1 MQKNTWDLIYDRL
14 YNFSLKLNYRND
26 TNSKL
31 EELLNQNRK
40 FKNKYSGRRCFI
52 VGNGPSIR
60 QQNIYKLKKEI
71 VFVCNDFVRYDQFKT
86 IMPRFYLLMDPFYFN
101 YNKNCEHDA
110 NFIQMISSMGHMD
123 SPPNLWIPAY
133 AYQKAKSYGWNKSL
147 NIRYINNT
155 LTYWDDFNEDFDF
168 TNLVPGMYCVVH
180 YAIMLAIYMGFSE
193 IYLLGVE
200 QTNILHT
207 INKYLNNDQF
217 EYIFDMTEDE
227 RKWMRKMIVRLPLE
241 VQLNGYT
248 KIFHGYNELNN
259 YCHRKHIKLR
269 NCTPVSL
276 IDSIKKIDLD
286 SVLAQKY

>member
-1 MQKNTWDLIYDRL
+1 MQKSEWELIYDKI
-14 YNFSLKLNYRND
+14 YNFSLKVKYKKNINIK
-26 TNSKL
+26 S
-31 EELLNQNRK
+31 EELLNHNRK
-40 FKNKYSGRRCFI
+40 FKDRYKGKRCFI
-52 VGNGPSIR
+52 VGNGPSIK
-60 QQNIYKLKKEI
+60 QQNIQKLQNEI
-71 VFVCNDFVRYDQFKT
+71 VFVCNEFIRYEQFKT
-86 IMPRFYLLMDPFYFN
+86 IMPKFYLLMDPLYFTFKKS
-101 YNKNCEHDA
+101 NKQDA
-110 NFIQMISSMGHMD
+110 NFIQMIASMEHMS
-123 SPPNLWIPAY
+123 SPPSLWIPLEML
-133 AYQKAKSYGWNKSL
+133 QKIKIFGWDRGL
-147 NIRYINNT
+147 NIHYINNK
-155 LTYWDDFNEDFDF
+155 LAFWDGYIEDFDF
-168 TNLVPGMYCVVH
+168 TRLIPGMYCVVH

-217 EYIFDMTEDE
+217 EYVFDMTEDE